1 MAFLRFFISKGSS
14 GSGARQGQITAV
26 TWTTGSDEI
35 LLATQQAQGIRFR
48 ETQVPARGG
57 CLGLRV
63 DPSDEVVAVA
73 SVTEG
78 SGVFVV
84 GHDGKGTI
92 RLMSGFRMNKAPGA
106 GGKTIFKADQLVGAV
121 TVSDNDDIF
130 ILAQSGKMIR
140 FQANEVPPK
149 EGVVQGVNC
158 MGLRNDEVT
167 AVAVATLEN

>member
-1 MAFLRFFISKGSS
+1 MAVHFVR
-14 GSGARQGQITAV
+14 
-26 TWTTGSDEI
+26 GSDEI
-35 LLATQQAQGIRFR
+35 FLATRLAKGIRFR

-63 DPSDEVVAVA
+63 DQGDEVVAVA
-73 SVTEG
+73 SVVET
-78 SGVFVV
+78 SSVFVI

-92 RLMSGFRMNKAPGA
+92 RQMSGFRLNKAPGA
-106 GGKTIFKADQLVGAV
+106 GGKTIFKADQLIGAV
-121 TVSDNDDIF
+121 TVRDNDDIF

-158 MGLRNDEVT
+158 MSLRADVCT
-167 AVAVATLEN
+167 ALVSCPIAPTG